1 MSAHRKKW
9 AVQHHRV
16 PLFQIARQL
25 EAILMPDMAN
35 NLKLD
40 MVNILKVS
48 QINLANQI
56 TVLLGPSI
64 MLRYDSYRMKH
75 STYNTCN

>member
-1 MSAHRKKW
+1 M
-9 AVQHHRV
+9 
-16 PLFQIARQL
+16 PLFQTARQL
-25 EAILMPDMAN
+25 GAILMPDMAN

-64 MLRYDSYRMKH
+64 MLR
-75 STYNTCN
+75 

>member
-1 MSAHRKKW
+1 V
-9 AVQHHRV
+9 VQLHLV
-16 PLFQIARQL
+16 PLFQIVRL
-25 EAILMPDMAN
+25 PVAILTPDMAN

-48 QINLANQI
+48 QTNQVNQI

-64 MLRYDSYRMKH
+64 MLS
-75 STYNTCN
+75 